1 MHHRSKSAR
10 TSTLTSAWFFRVS
23 RLTGLVLMI
32 GLTWQFCGIGV
43 ARADDNGLAWCL
55 DIDGDGT
62 IRAETDGILLLRWLF
77 GFRGSVLIDG
87 VTDPNGHRVTA
98 NAITAFLLR
107 WDQFDADNDG
117 VADALTDGLIAQR
130 WLSGLRGAELVSGLL
145 GVGARRADPDEIDQL
160 LTEAQATGC
169 DRVAERGADADY
181 QQRLGILPARTRA
194 SYVRDHCLEP
204 STLDDLDFAEINE
217 IESTHKPVDL
227 HSGWFCEAR
236 VAGRPFRCMDQIS
249 VEGEAITFDRTA
261 FNVPP
266 GLTQVTQDLLDD
278 HFDQNRTINKL
289 WCGRCI
295 RGRCPISLVI
305 NGDGNLNVGG
315 TGSPMLPGAAF
326 RTLLSGTPFGTDGDT
341 EIAFDKLG
349 FWTGKD
355 VLYLV
360 VNASGESIEA
370 TLRFKLGWN
379 TAEEKPLVDVQT
391 AVAARAQTQVG
402 FGFNFMKGGVL
413 FGRNGSAPKQGIAS
427 FHDGRTA
434 FWLDA
439 NGDLVERIRMV
450 PPNDTSVLPG
460 TGNCDASGARMADHI
475 VIADPITL
483 PAELILDQAQ
493 TARLGY
499 YSRFPDPLY
508 GERTD
513 LRLVIEPDSSTLTLR
528 SAQVSVRY
536 NCENPEAEETE
547 NLYLHTALATDA
559 QAIWRYR
566 LQADAADYETDHP
579 AVEPRML
586 YVAEQR
592 LWERRMDTLGN
603 WIGEAHPLTDN
614 TIKSPQNPD
623 YACHARGAVVYFD
636 ASTSMTTER
645 PRRDI
650 YRLDLNN
657 TTVRRLTN
665 DPEGN
670 SQDFAPTISADGT
683 RIAFASTRAGTHG
696 EITIAP
702 TDLGL
707 GAGMGNRLAPGDDCV
722 WHPSLDILA
731 CADRSNRY
739 VHPVHIGYSNL
750 FLLDVGDAGQMML
763 IPERSGSISDPSW
776 NPSGIR
782 LAYALHDANDLPNG
796 VYVVDRTGGDPLLV
810 VGNGGHP
817 AWLTDNQIVF
827 HRADANGE
835 LDLFLVSVNGGA
847 GGAEIRLT
855 PQDGRSIEQP
865 AHVRCP

>member
-145 GVGARRADPDEIDQL
+145 G
-160 LTEAQATGC
+160 
-169 DRVAERGADADY
+169 
-181 QQRLGILPARTRA
+181 
-194 SYVRDHCLEP
+194 
-204 STLDDLDFAEINE
+204 
-217 IESTHKPVDL
+217 
-227 HSGWFCEAR
+227 
-236 VAGRPFRCMDQIS
+236 
-249 VEGEAITFDRTA
+249 
-261 FNVPP
+261 
-266 GLTQVTQDLLDD
+266 
-278 HFDQNRTINKL
+278 
-289 WCGRCI
+289 
-295 RGRCPISLVI
+295 
-305 NGDGNLNVGG
+305 
-315 TGSPMLPGAAF
+315 
-326 RTLLSGTPFGTDGDT
+326 
-341 EIAFDKLG
+341 
-349 FWTGKD
+349 
-355 VLYLV
+355 
-360 VNASGESIEA
+360 
-370 TLRFKLGWN
+370 
-379 TAEEKPLVDVQT
+379 
-391 AVAARAQTQVG
+391 
-402 FGFNFMKGGVL
+402 
-413 FGRNGSAPKQGIAS
+413 
-427 FHDGRTA
+427 
-434 FWLDA
+434 
-439 NGDLVERIRMV
+439 
-450 PPNDTSVLPG
+450 
-460 TGNCDASGARMADHI
+460 
-475 VIADPITL
+475 
-483 PAELILDQAQ
+483 
-493 TARLGY
+493 
-499 YSRFPDPLY
+499 
-508 GERTD
+508 
-513 LRLVIEPDSSTLTLR
+513 
-528 SAQVSVRY
+528 Y